1 VFYFVR
7 IYYEHNK
14 LKIIIYFYFFNSIFS
29 LLIVQGIIS
38 LYNFSCLVMISTCV
52 APTIFRLTALMC
64 VRQALYLCLLEC
76 CWFLRVCV
84 CVCICICIDMHMEM
98 AEAACDCV
106 CVGAGLPSIMYACVL
121 GKKRQ
126 SFLPCRRTKRVCG
139 ECTEQN

>member
-1 VFYFVR
+1 MLRHDF
-7 IYYEHNK
+7 
-14 LKIIIYFYFFNSIFS
+14 
-29 LLIVQGIIS
+29 
-38 LYNFSCLVMISTCV
+38 
-52 APTIFRLTALMC
+52 
-64 VRQALYLCLLEC
+64 YLCCSDDFQAHRINVRASGFVSVFIRVLL
-76 CWFLRVCV
+76 VSACV